1 MRKNLMLTFNDIS
14 LQDYQCFYDGSQV
27 FRKPEKMIEKYSVVG
42 RSGDLIISQDRY
54 SNIIIPFNCHIREN
68 FNENYYY
75 LINELSSVEGYGR
88 LETTEELDIYRL
100 ATFYGAIEPEMWQR
114 NERGTFTLEFDC
126 KPQKYLKSGEYPIS
140 INSSQVV
147 YNPTKMTSKPLI
159 EVTGTGTIT
168 INDSVL
174 TLANNTS
181 ITYIDCDIQDAY
193 EGSIN
198 RNKDL
203 TINGGFPVL
212 RSGVNNVSVKN
223 CTINLIPRWWRL

>member
-1 MRKNLMLTFNDIS
+1 MYDILTFNGVPFSDFNV
-14 LQDYQCFYDGSQV
+14 YWDGAKI
-27 FRKPEKMIEKYSVVG
+27 FGTPEKQVEFFEIQG
-42 RSGDLIISQDRY
+42 RSGDLSISQNRFKNK
-54 SNIIIPFNCHIREN
+54 NININCFVRKN
-68 FNENYYY
+68 FVENYTNLLNY
-75 LINELSSVEGYGR
+75 LLSQEGYGR
-88 LETTEELDIYRL
+88 LENSKEPDIYRL
-100 ATFYGAIEPEMWQR
+100 AQFVNELEPQTGAFLKYGNFELIF
-114 NERGTFTLEFDC
+114 NC